1 MREED
6 ILPYEDGKDKEES
19 PGKHEEHQNRKDDG
33 EEERKGGMDV
43 LQSHHRDIP
52 EQKDEREEDQT
63 GENQKP
69 DEDSLLGFNLQNN
82 PPTLL
87 RNADCRMRHPLPNP
101 PPSRGRERVGG
112 IRNLLIKD
120 CSHGDRVSG
129 KKFTNSHSPPPL

>member
-52 EQKDEREEDQT
+52 EQKDEKEEDQT
-63 GENQKP
+63 GENQES
-69 DEDSLLGFNLQNN
+69 DEDSLLGFNVQKPLLLYCGMRIAECGT
-82 PPTLL
+82 PSPTLPPRGL
-87 RNADCRMRHPLPNP
+87 RLGRA
-101 PPSRGRERVGG
+101 SGSERGGRGWGG
-112 IRNLLIKD
+112 SEIYQ
-120 CSHGDRVSG
+120 
-129 KKFTNSHSPPPL
+129 